1 MGIFT
6 RTRLDQVWGGGYVH
20 PLNIAFRRA
29 LAWVPPGP
37 GRMLEVGCGAGRFL
51 RTIGR
56 RRPGWELHGCDLS
69 AVSLRAGRS
78 FPEPV
83 EYVLADAHNLPY
95 RDASFDFVL
104 MVDVLEHLPR
114 PEQALAEAFRVL
126 RPGGRFHLLVPCE
139 GQPLTLYWL
148 TDRLKVGA
156 DLKER
161 HGGHIQRFT
170 HADILRLLR
179 GAGFRV
185 RNVRYSMHP
194 VGQLKDFLFYVEREG
209 WAGWLR
215 RNLPFK
221 LFIRVL
227 WVIAHLESTL
237 LGRVSLSA
245 VAMHVSC
252 ERPKSPCCGS

>member
-1 MGIFT
+1 M
-6 RTRLDQVWGGGYVH
+6 
-20 PLNIAFRRA
+20 RRA

-56 RRPGWELHGCDLS
+56 RRPGWELFGCDLS
-69 AVSLRAGRS
+69 AVSLKAGRT
-78 FPEPV
+78 FPEAA
-83 EYVLADAHNLPY
+83 EYVLADAHRLPY
-95 RDASFDFVL
+95 RDAGFDFVL

-114 PEQALAEAFRVL
+114 PEEALAEAYRVL

-139 GQPLTLYWL
+139 GQPLTLHWL
-148 TDRLKVGA
+148 AAKLGVGA

-170 HADILRLLR
+170 HADIFSLLA

-185 RNVRYSMHP
+185 RHVRYSMHP
-194 VGQLKDFLFYVEREG
+194 VGQLKDFLYYVERER

-215 RNLPFK
+215 GNI
-221 LFIRVL
+221 LFRLFVRVL
-227 WVIAHLESTL
+227 WVVAHLESTL
-237 LGRVSLSA
+237 LARVPLAA
-245 VAMHVSC
+245 VVMHVSA
-252 ERPKSPCCGS
+252 ERSKGP